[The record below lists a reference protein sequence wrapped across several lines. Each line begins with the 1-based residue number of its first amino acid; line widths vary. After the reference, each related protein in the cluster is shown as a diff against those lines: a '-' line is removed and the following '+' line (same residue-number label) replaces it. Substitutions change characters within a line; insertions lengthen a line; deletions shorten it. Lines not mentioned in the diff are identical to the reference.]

1 MEFEKA
7 MKYVRA
13 TLNFEGLKL
22 SEAEE
27 KLLEMRFKGEI
38 TEEQYEREALR
49 LAHE

>member
-1 MEFEKA
+1 MGFEKD

-13 TLNFEGLKL
+13 TLGFEGLKL

-27 KLLEMRFKGEI
+27 KLLEKKYKGEI
-38 TEEQYEREALR
+38 TKEQYEREALK